1 MDKKNI
7 INNFSKAA
15 SLYDRYADIQK
26 ISASHLLNS
35 IETNGFQNILEI
47 GCGTGIL
54 TRLLTQKFSNARFK
68 AIDISKKMLEVAKT
82 RLKDERI
89 DFVAGD
95 AEYMPFDE
103 TFDLIASNACFQW
116 FEDLEKVIVRYK
128 DLLSKNG
135 VISFS
140 IFGPLTFHELDVS
153 LKSLSKD
160 AFVEAANFVSKER
173 LKTILD
179 MSFQDV
185 VIEEKIYEEEFR
197 GLKDLL
203 RKIKYTGTASS
214 NSNGLV
220 FFGPRQLK
228 KLESIYLSKF
238 QRVKATYQIF
248 FCRGRSQ

>member
-54 TRLLTQKFSNARFK
+54 TKLLMKKFGNARFK
-68 AIDISKKMLEVAKT
+68 AVDISGKMLEVAKT

-116 FEDLEKVIVRYK
+116 FEDLEKVFVRYR
-128 DLLSKNG
+128 DLLKQDG
-135 VISFS
+135 IISFS
-140 IFGPLTFHELDVS
+140 IFGPLTFHELGVS
-153 LKSLSKD
+153 LKNLSED

-173 LKTILD
+173 LKTILEGN
-179 MSFQDV
+179 FKDV
-185 VIEEKIYEEEFR
+185 SVEEKIYEEEFR

-203 RKIKYTGTASS
+203 MKIKYTGTANSASS
-214 NSNGLV
+214 GSS
-220 FFGPRQLK
+220 FFGPK
-228 KLESIYLSKF
+228 KLKELEAIYLSKF
-238 QRVKATYQIF
+238 KRVKATYQIF
-248 FCRGRSQ
+248 FCQGRSL